1 MNLVELLSEKSE
13 NEVAEG
19 CVFGAVIGIVSNI
32 ADPDQLGRVKVRYP
46 WLKGDSESPWA
57 RVVSFMAGS
66 DRGAVFRPEV
76 GDEVLV
82 LFDHGDMRF
91 PYVLGGLWNGKDKMP
106 EERGSDGNNAV
117 RLIKSRSGHQILFD
131 DTAGAE
137 KVTIKSQSGHQ
148 ILLDDKDGAEKMTVV
163 DKAGNS
169 IELSSTGVVIKSTAI
184 KLGSDGAAQ
193 SLVLGDAFMTLFN
206 SHTHPTGVGPSGP
219 PPLAQRMVT
228 GSHVS
233 TKHKTE

>member
-1 MNLVELLSEKSE
+1 MNLVELL
-13 NEVAEG
+13 AERSDG
-19 CVFGAVIGIVSNI
+19 EAVQGRVFGAVIGIVSNI
-32 ADPDQLGRVKVRYP
+32 ADPDRLGRVKVRYP
-46 WLKGDSESPWA
+46 WLKDDSESPWA
-57 RVVSFMAGS
+57 RVVSFMAGPN
-66 DRGAVFRPEV
+66 RGAVFRPEV

-91 PYVLGGLWNGKDKMP
+91 PYVLGGLWNGKDEMP
-106 EERGSDGNNAV
+106 KERGSDGDNAV
-117 RLIKSRSGHQILFD
+117 RLIKSRSGHQILLD
-131 DTAGAE
+131 DATGAE
-137 KVTIKSQSGHQ
+137 KVTVI
-148 ILLDDKDGAEKMTVV
+148 

-184 KLGSDGAAQ
+184 KLGSEGAAQ

-206 SHTHPTGVGPSGP
+206 SHMHPTGVGPSGP
-219 PPLAQRMVT
+219 PVPPMVA